1 MKANYLQ
8 LKKLMD
14 SRFFDIEHFYTIT
27 LNSSGITLQGKY
39 NASTIKYYEKKKFFF
54 AVGDNGFIE
63 AKRGRFEIVLT

>member
-8 LKKLMD
+8 LQKLMN
-14 SRFFDIEHFYTIT
+14 SGFFDIEHFYSIVI
-27 LNSSGITLQGKY
+27 NSSGITLQGRY

-54 AVGDNGFIE
+54 AVGDNGFIK